1 MNIAAQTLSSS
12 VADAIDF
19 CRQELQ
25 LNQLKDSEATARFI
39 RMIDRLFDMFNSRK
53 PFCCNYKA
61 PLRVSNE
68 LFWTQI
74 FQDIVACNN
83 AKLKYLLTYK
93 LSQDHIELF
102 FAAIRSSYGCN
113 NSPTALQFRSPYK
126 RMLVRHE
133 ISSPSGNCRVL
144 DITAVLRVPLIA
156 LRKCSHCHAF

>member
-1 MNIAAQTLSSS
+1 
-12 VADAIDF
+12 
-19 CRQELQ
+19 
-25 LNQLKDSEATARFI
+25 
-39 RMIDRLFDMFNSRK
+39 MIDRLFDMFNSRK
-53 PFCCNYKA
+53 PLCCNYKA
-61 PLRVSNE
+61 PLRVSNK
-68 LFWTQI
+68 LFWTQFLEVAYLYI
-74 FQDIVACNN
+74 EGLRDISGGLFCSGRNMTSFLGFLCAISCVGGNFQDLVACNN

-144 DITAVLRVPLIA
+144 DFAAVLHV
-156 LRKCSHCHAF
+156 SDSNTCHQLH